1 MENNTDSNISAQIGT
16 KEPPNKPAGFVFE
29 VKQWLGDHMVMSM
42 SYAEQGMHMKL
53 ICIAWQETP
62 PCTLPDD
69 DALISQWLNIA
80 EAAWVKIHK
89 KKVMRAWKT
98 LPNNVEGAGR
108 WVLEGLQRSYIKQLQ
123 TSVARTA
130 AANTR
135 WQKEKD
141 QKIQPTDLIELLQ
154 TDPKAYVWKMGIE
167 LLSSET
173 DEKDARIKIGK
184 WIKQYGEAAVS
195 QTLSELS
202 LKAATVADRFSYVS
216 AALRNYTAKEK
227 QRKAPGRG
235 DLVL

>member
-1 MENNTDSNISAQIGT
+1 MENNPNTDFLAELGA
-16 KEPPNKPAGFVFE
+16 KEPPNKPAGFTFE

-53 ICIAWQETP
+53 ICIAWQENP
-62 PCTLPDD
+62 PCTLPNDD
-69 DALISQWLNIA
+69 SLIAQWLGIA
-80 EAAWVKIHK
+80 EAAWINIHK

-98 LPNNVEGAGR
+98 LPEDSEGAGR
-108 WVLEGLQRSYIKQLQ
+108 WVLEGLQRSYLKQLQ

-135 WQKEKD
+135 WQKEKE
-141 QKIQPTDLIELLQ
+141 QKSKPVDLVELLQ
-154 TDPKAYVWKMGIE
+154 TDPKAYIWKMGIE
-167 LLSSET
+167 LLGSET

-184 WIKQYGEAAVS
+184 WIKQYGEQAVS
-195 QTLSELS
+195 QVLSELS
-202 LKAATVADRFSYVS
+202 LKAATVADRFSYVT
-216 AALRNYTAKEK
+216 AALRNFTTKEK